1 MRRGWAA
8 CVALGLL
15 AGGSTAW
22 AQVPIQSVLLRN
34 SFNPFG
40 AGARGLGMG
49 GAFIAVADDG
59 TASAFNPAGLAQLRS
74 SELVVV
80 GFYGDVQSD
89 ITQPAVQGGGRGA
102 STRREASQHQSLDFV
117 GLAVPFEAGG
127 RNLTVQLS
135 YQCAVDLFGEGQTD
149 SVFYERAD
157 QIVTDREV
165 LAALG
170 LKSNQWLS
178 VGSAVVPRQR
188 GAFHLASAAVA
199 YQVTSRLSLGAA
211 FNYWIGEWK
220 SEGNVGS
227 RIEIPGQPGQAG
239 QPGQLPRQ
247 IGAFNQTFSQDQS
260 LRGFNVNAGFL
271 LKYSRV
277 SLGGVVRLPFTGDYR
292 LDETGHR
299 EDYILGEEVA
309 RVTTDARMTSRLDWP
324 MSAGLGLAVRPFR
337 GLTLSAEA
345 SVFKWSRTFIEDVP
359 DGALLTPGTLEGEE
373 TALTDRSFFDMFP
386 AALTTAAD
394 TWQWRAGGEYLVSL
408 PKVVVPLRAGLFRDR
423 SPVVAIGSDTG
434 REIEGWT
441 VGTGLNFSRLVLD
454 VAFERRESSGL
465 VGFRSRPGMEEGT
478 LDFSGSPTEEV
489 RDDRIVASIIY
500 RPGGDKDPLKRAFKF
515 LFVGASDEEEPAG
528 EQ

>member
-1 MRRGWAA
+1 MKRGWAV

-59 TASAFNPAGLAQLRS
+59 TASSFNPAGLAQLRS

-80 GFYGDVQSD
+80 GFYDDMRSD
-89 ITQPAVQGGGRGA
+89 ITQAGVQGAGRGNA
-102 STRREASQHQSLDFV
+102 ARRETSQHQSLDFV

-135 YQCAVDLFGEGQTD
+135 YQRAVDLFGEGQTD
-149 SVFYERAD
+149 SVFFERAD
-157 QIVTDREV
+157 KIVTDPLQ

-170 LKSNQWLS
+170 LRSNQWLS

-211 FNYWIGEWK
+211 LNYWVGEWK
-220 SEGNVGS
+220 SEGSVGS
-227 RIEIPGQPGQAG
+227 SIEIPGPAPQK
-239 QPGQLPRQ
+239 

-277 SLGGVVRLPFTGDYR
+277 SLGGVVRMPFTGDYR

-299 EDYILGEEVA
+299 EDYLLGKQVA
-309 RVTTDARMTSRLDWP
+309 STPTDARMTSSLDWP
-324 MSAGLGLAVRPFR
+324 LSAGLGLAVRPFR

-345 SVFKWSRTFIEDVP
+345 SVFKWSRTFVEDVP
-359 DGALLTPGTLEGEE
+359 DGALLTPGALEGEE
-373 TALTDRSFFDMFP
+373 TELTDRSFFDMFP

-454 VAFERRESSGL
+454 VAFERREASGL

-489 RDDRIVASIIY
+489 RDDRIVASVIY

-515 LFVGASDEEEPAG
+515 LFVGASDEEKPAAG
-528 EQ
+528 E